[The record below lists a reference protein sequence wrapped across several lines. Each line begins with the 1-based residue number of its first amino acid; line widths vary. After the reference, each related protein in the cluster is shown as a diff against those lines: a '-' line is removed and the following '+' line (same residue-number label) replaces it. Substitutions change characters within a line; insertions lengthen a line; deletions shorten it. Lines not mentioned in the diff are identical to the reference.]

1 MALDDTLSRA
11 VSIRAPN
18 DVGTTINENGCLLF
32 TVPTAHAANALP
44 AAWRG
49 RRYVVIQHISGP
61 EFSFTLS
68 KNSAAEIDV
77 TVVAAAAG
85 ASAKV
90 GMTCRV
96 GGDLH
101 VELPDW
107 GTADTMYFV
116 REAATAA
123 ECKVCLGDYTEH
135 PVDPAIPHV

>member
-18 DVGTTINENGCLLF
+18 DVGTTINENGCLFF
-32 TVPTAHAANALP
+32 TVPTAHIANALP

-49 RRYVVIQHISGP
+49 RRYVIIQHISGP
-61 EFSFTLS
+61 EFPFAFS
-68 KNSAAEIDV
+68 KNPTAEIDPA
-77 TVVAAAAG
+77 VAATAAG
-85 ASAKV
+85 VSAKV

-107 GTADTMYFV
+107 GTAETMYFV
-116 REAATAA
+116 REATAA
-123 ECKVCLGDYTEH
+123 ATCKICLGDYTEK